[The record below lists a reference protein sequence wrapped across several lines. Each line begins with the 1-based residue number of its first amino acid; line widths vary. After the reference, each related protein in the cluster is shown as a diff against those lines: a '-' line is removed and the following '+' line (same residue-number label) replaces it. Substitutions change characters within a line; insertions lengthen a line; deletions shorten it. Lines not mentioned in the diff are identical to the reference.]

1 MIKTIKRSGRRCKIF
16 SVLVFFLF
24 SSACATSPK
33 DIAPAHVSPYRY
45 GKYNCE
51 EIAMEMEMVG
61 QRTTTLYASLKKRA
75 SSDKKKGWLGALL
88 FWPALLL
95 IKGDSPE
102 AAEYS
107 QLRGEYKALEI
118 AATKKKCMLSEIK
131 SPEQIVEE
139 AHERDKKEAE
149 EEAEKE

>member
-1 MIKTIKRSGRRCKIF
+1 MIKTRIKNGEKCKIF
-16 SVLVFFLF
+16 SVLIFFLF
-24 SSACATSPK
+24 SSACATAPK

-45 GKYNCE
+45 GKYTCE

-118 AATKKKCMLSEIK
+118 AATKKKCMLPAEIK

-149 EEAEKE
+149 AAEE

>member
-16 SVLVFFLF
+16 SVLIFFLF

-45 GKYNCE
+45 GKYTCE

-118 AATKKKCMLSEIK
+118 AATKKKCMLPETK

-149 EEAEKE
+149 AAKE